1 MFIKVLSSSQS
12 LLLSATSI
20 SRNTFTSVSTRS
32 LSSCCHKLNFF
43 HKSEE
48 GLANIAKRE
57 SIVVRSISTT
67 TRTVGAYPSISI
79 SSPRHFAPN
88 TTNLIGARDLP
99 KKAAFSSPSFKTMS
113 TAGTAATNSTASDA
127 DDSIQFPV
135 SASIRQKLTEEFEPT
150 HLEVINESHMHNVP
164 RNSETHFKVVVVSS
178 KFDSLTMIKRHRS
191 INTVL
196 KEELQD
202 NGGTVHALSIVA
214 KTPTQWSNNSE
225 ISPSP
230 KCAGGSKR

>member
-1 MFIKVLSSSQS
+1 MSVAKTKGIAFH
-12 LLLSATSI
+12 SI
-20 SRNTFTSVSTRS
+20 F
-32 LSSCCHKLNFF
+32 
-43 HKSEE
+43 
-48 GLANIAKRE
+48 
-57 SIVVRSISTT
+57 TT
-67 TRTVGAYPSISI
+67 TKTVG
-79 SSPRHFAPN
+79 
-88 TTNLIGARDLP
+88 GDRDLP
-99 KKAAFSSPSFKTMS
+99 KKTAFSAPSFKTMS
-113 TAGTAATNSTASDA
+113 TVSKAFTTSTTPGA
-127 DDSIQFPV
+127 DDSIRFPV
-135 SASIRQKLTEEFEPT
+135 AASIRQKLTEEFEPT

-214 KTPTQWSNNSE
+214 KTPAQWSNNSE